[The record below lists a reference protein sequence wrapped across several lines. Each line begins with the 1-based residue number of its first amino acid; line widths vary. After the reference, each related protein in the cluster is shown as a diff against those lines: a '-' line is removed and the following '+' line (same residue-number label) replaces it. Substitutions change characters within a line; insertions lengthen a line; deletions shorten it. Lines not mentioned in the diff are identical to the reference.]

1 MDYKIVVD
9 SCCDLTEDMR
19 RDSHFQVIPLT
30 LQVGETYITDDE
42 SFNQAEYLELV
53 RSTPECPKTACPS
66 PEAFKNA
73 YDCDAEAVFVVTL
86 SQHLSGTYNSAVL
99 GRSMYI
105 EEKGEKQIAV
115 FSSDSASVGELKI
128 AMKIQ
133 ELAEAGE
140 SFEEIVKEVSD
151 FRDNM
156 KTYFVLETLD
166 YLKKNGRLTGL
177 QALFATVLSIK
188 PVMGADKGVII
199 KLDQARGI
207 DKALSKMSQWVAKEA
222 KAAEKKVLAISHTN
236 CPERAQKVKEQIC
249 KLIKVKDVCI
259 VDTAGVS
266 TTYAG
271 DGGVIIAL

>member
-9 SCCDLTEDMR
+9 SCCDLTEEMR
-19 RDSHFQVIPLT
+19 ADSHFQIIPLT
-30 LQVGETYITDDE
+30 LQVGETYMTDDE
-42 SFNQAEYLELV
+42 SFDQAKYLELV
-53 RSTPECPKTACPS
+53 RSTPDCPKTACPS

-115 FSSDSASVGELKI
+115 FSSDSASVGEVKI

-133 ELAEAGE
+133 ELAESGKP
-140 SFEEIVKEVSD
+140 FEEIVKEVSD

-188 PVMGADKGVII
+188 PVMGSDKGVII

-207 DKALSKMSQWVAKEA
+207 DKALSRMCQWVAKEA
-222 KAAEKKVLAISHTN
+222 KNAEQKVLAISHTN
-236 CPERAQKVKEQIC
+236 CPDRAEKVKEQIC

-259 VDTAGVS
+259 VNTAGVS

>member
-1 MDYKIVVD
+1 MEYKIVVD
-9 SCCDLTEDMR
+9 SCCDLTEELKADR
-19 RDSHFQVIPLT
+19 HFQVVPLT
-30 LQVGETYITDDE
+30 LQVGDTYITDDE
-42 SFNQAEYLELV
+42 SFDQAKYLELV
-53 RSTPECPKTACPS
+53 RTTPDCPKTACPS
-66 PEAFKNA
+66 PEAFKKA

-99 GRSMYI
+99 GRNLYI
-105 EEKGEKQIAV
+105 EEKGEKKIAV
-115 FSSDSASVGELKI
+115 FSSDSASIGEARI
-128 AMKIQ
+128 AVKIQ
-133 ELAEAGE
+133 EMAEAGE
-140 SFEEIVKEVSD
+140 SFEKIVKEVSE

-166 YLKKNGRLTGL
+166 FLKKNGRLTGL
-177 QALFATVLSIK
+177 QALFATVLNIK

-207 DKALSKMSQWVAKEA
+207 DKALAKMAQWVAKEA
-222 KAAEKKVLAISHTN
+222 KDAENKVLSISHTN
-236 CPERAQKVKEQIC
+236 CPERAKKVKELIC
-249 KLIKVKDVCI
+249 SLIKVKDVYI

>member
-9 SCCDLTEDMR
+9 SCCDLTEEMR
-19 RDSHFQVIPLT
+19 ADSHFQIIPLT
-30 LQVGETYITDDE
+30 LQVGETYMTDDE
-42 SFNQAEYLELV
+42 SFDQAKYLELV
-53 RSTPECPKTACPS
+53 RSTPDCPKTACPS

-115 FSSDSASVGELKI
+115 FSSDSASVGEVKI

-133 ELAEAGE
+133 ELAESGKP
-140 SFEEIVKEVSD
+140 FEEIVKEVSD

-188 PVMGADKGVII
+188 PVMGSDKGVII

-207 DKALSKMSQWVAKEA
+207 DKALSRMCQWVAKEA
-222 KAAEKKVLAISHTN
+222 KNAEQKVLAISHTN
-236 CPERAQKVKEQIC
+236 CPDRAEKVKEQIF

-259 VDTAGVS
+259 VNTAGVS

>member
-1 MDYKIVVD
+1 MNYKIVVD
-9 SCCDLTEDMR
+9 SCCDLTGEMR
-19 RDSHFQVIPLT
+19 ADSHFQIIPLT
-30 LQVGETYITDDE
+30 LQVGETHIIDDE
-42 SFNQAEYLELV
+42 NFNQAEYIELV
-53 RSTPECPKTACPS
+53 RTTPDCPRTACPS
-66 PEAFKNA
+66 PEAFKKA
-73 YDCDAEAVFVVTL
+73 YDCDAEAIFVVTL

-115 FSSDSASVGELKI
+115 FSSDSASVGEVKI

-133 ELAEAGE
+133 ELAEAGK

-156 KTYFVLETLD
+156 HTYFVLETLD

-177 QALFATVLSIK
+177 QAIFATVLNIK

-207 DKALSKMSQWVAKEA
+207 DKALSKMAQWVAKEA
-222 KAAEKKVLAISHTN
+222 KDAENKVLAISHTN
-236 CPERAQKVKEQIC
+236 CPERAKKVKDQIC

-259 VDTAGVS
+259 VNTAGVS

>member
-9 SCCDLTEDMR
+9 SCCDLTEEMR
-19 RDSHFQVIPLT
+19 ADSHFQIIPLT
-30 LQVGETYITDDE
+30 LQVGETYMTDDE
-42 SFNQAEYLELV
+42 SFDQAKYLELV
-53 RSTPECPKTACPS
+53 RSTPDCPKTACPS

-115 FSSDSASVGELKI
+115 FSSDSASVGEVKI

-133 ELAEAGE
+133 ELAESGKP
-140 SFEEIVKEVSD
+140 FEEIVKEVSD

-188 PVMGADKGVII
+188 PVMGSDKGVII

-207 DKALSKMSQWVAKEA
+207 DKALSRMCQWVAKEA
-222 KAAEKKVLAISHTN
+222 KNAEQKDLAISHTN
-236 CPERAQKVKEQIC
+236 CPDRAEKVKEQIC

-259 VDTAGVS
+259 VNTAGVS